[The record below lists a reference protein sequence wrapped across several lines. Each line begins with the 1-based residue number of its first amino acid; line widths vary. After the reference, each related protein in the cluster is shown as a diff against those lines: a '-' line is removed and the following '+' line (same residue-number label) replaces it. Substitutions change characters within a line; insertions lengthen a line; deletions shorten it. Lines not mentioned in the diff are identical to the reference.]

1 MKMPRIACLMAGGAT
16 LALTSW
22 SVIGAQPYPNQPIRL
37 IVPYSAGGGT
47 DSIARHLGERL
58 GQRMGQNVIV
68 ENRPGANGIIGTRVV
83 ATAPADGYTL
93 VLVVN
98 SHLINPLVQKDMP
111 YDTNKDFVGV
121 TMVARSP
128 LAFLVSS
135 DLPVKS
141 MAEFLVAAKKT
152 DARYSYGSSENMTRL
167 VGNMLDHYAK
177 LGMVSVAYK
186 GGAPLMTDVAG
197 GVATIGT
204 TSILT
209 SKALVDA
216 GKLRPLAVTG
226 TKRTPVWPDVPTMK
240 EAGMPQFD
248 RVYTA
253 YSLYAPT
260 GTPKPVLE
268 KIQQEVHAVVFD
280 PKMRAI
286 LEEQAAEPVAD
297 SVDEFNAQDKVNF
310 EFWKSLAEAIDL
322 KPI

>member
-1 MKMPRIACLMAGGAT
+1 MNLQRFACLAAGAAT
-16 LALTSW
+16 LALA
-22 SVIGAQPYPNQPIRL
+22 SVHAVAAQDYPSQNIRL

-47 DSIARHLGERL
+47 DTVARQLGERL
-58 GQRMGQNVIV
+58 GQRLGQNVIV

-83 ATAPADGYTL
+83 ATAPPDGYTL
-93 VLVVN
+93 ALVVN

-111 YDTNKDFVGV
+111 YDTNKDFVGI

-128 LAFLVSS
+128 LAFLVSA

-141 MAEFLVAAKKT
+141 MKEFLVAAKKP

-177 LGMVSVAYK
+177 LGMVSVSYK

-226 TKRTPVWPDVPTMK
+226 TERTSVWPDVPTMK
-240 EAGMPQFD
+240 EIGMPEFD

-253 YSLYAPT
+253 FSLYAPA
-260 GTPKPVLE
+260 GTPKPILE
-268 KIQQEVHAVVFD
+268 KIQREVHAVVYD
-280 PKMRAI
+280 PKMRNLLA
-286 LEEQAAEPVAD
+286 EQAAEPVAD
-297 SVDEFNAQDKVNF
+297 SVDDFNAQDKRNF
-310 EFWKSLAEAIDL
+310 EFWKSLADAIDL